1 MIENFFDHTC
11 DIYHAVKETVSRG
24 YGLPDSVG
32 EKLVYPSTADI
43 SDLECHFSVKTGN
56 VMVIQQEPQRDLDAR
71 LKLTLPAGTDIRV
84 NDKVVSGVTGYTYI
98 AEVPRNIRDHHMTV
112 WINREYPKAL

>member
-1 MIENFFDHTC
+1 MIEDFFDHTC

-32 EKLVYPSTADI
+32 EKLVYPDKADI
-43 SDLECHFSVKTGN
+43 SSQACHFSVKTGTL
-56 VMVIQQEPQRDLDAR
+56 MVIQQEPQRDLDGR

-98 AEVPRNIRDHHMTV
+98 AEIPRNIRDHHTTV